1 MKITGVKTARLG
13 GSSACLRI
21 DTDAGIRGFGEATVE
36 TVPEAVMAVVHR
48 IAEEYLVGQDPRP
61 VELHRRRMQDALWY
75 HADAVVSSALTGID
89 HALWDIKG
97 QALGV
102 PVYELLGGPVR
113 DRVRVYKWIGE
124 SSRDNLPEQARKR
137 VAEGLTAIKFSPTFD
152 CPSPYPRCVAEARR
166 AVCQVREAVGPQVD
180 LMLDPASRWKLAEAR
195 HVLSELEEFQILF
208 AEDFISPY
216 CGVETIAKLAA
227 STRIPYALGDR
238 LIGYRQFEEVIR
250 HDAAA
255 VLQPDIGHAGG
266 LFELRAIALAAEQR
280 GIRIAPHNALGPV
293 ATAAAIHLDLAIPN
307 FLIQEIA
314 GTEFFGAWDLGSYV
328 DAEILTVRDGY
339 IDAPQ
344 KPGLGITIDDAVFN
358 GELPVHEP
366 PFFSDPRDF
375 HVPEW

>member
-1 MKITGVKTARLG
+1 MRITGVKTARLG

-21 DTDAGIRGFGEATVE
+21 DTDEGIRGFGEATVE
-36 TVPEAVMAVVHR
+36 TVPDAVIAAVHR
-48 IAEEYLVGQDPRP
+48 IAEKYLIGQDPRP

-113 DRVRVYKWIGE
+113 ERVRVYRWIGE
-124 SSRDNLPEQARKR
+124 RSRKNLPEQARRR
-137 VAEGLTAIKFSPTFD
+137 VAEGLTAIKFSPTGD
-152 CPSPYPRCVAEARR
+152 DPPPYPRCVEEARR
-166 AVCQVREAVGPQVD
+166 IVCQVREAVGPEVD

-195 HVLSELEEFQILF
+195 HILSALEEFQILF
-208 AEDFISPY
+208 AEDFISPH
-216 CGVETIAKLAA
+216 CPETVARLAE

-238 LIGYRQFEEVIR
+238 LIGFRDFDELIR
-250 HDAAA
+250 RDAAA

-266 LFELRAIALAAEQR
+266 LLEIKAIALAAEQR
-280 GIRIAPHNALGPV
+280 GIRMAPHNALGPV

-314 GTEFFGAWDLGSYV
+314 GTEFFGSWDLGSYV
-328 DAEILTVRDGY
+328 DAEILTVRNGY
-339 IDAPQ
+339 INAPRR
-344 KPGLGITIDDAVFN
+344 PGLGVTIADEVFEGAVAVN
-358 GELPVHEP
+358 ES
-366 PFFSDPRDF
+366 PFFGDARDF

>member
-1 MKITGVKTARLG
+1 MRITGVKTARLG

-21 DTDAGIRGFGEATVE
+21 DTDEGLRGFGEATVE
-36 TVPEAVMAVVHR
+36 TVPEAVMAAVRR
-48 IAEEYLVGQDPRP
+48 IAEKYLIGQDPRP

-89 HALWDIKG
+89 HALWDIKA

-113 DRVRVYKWIGE
+113 DRVRVYRWIGE
-124 SSRDNLPEQARKR
+124 RSRRDLPEQARRR
-137 VAEGLTAIKFSPTFD
+137 VAEGLTAIKFSPTTD
-152 CPSPYPRCVAEARR
+152 DPSPYPRCVDEARR
-166 AVCQVREAVGPQVD
+166 IVCAVREAVGPEVD
-180 LMLDPASRWKLAEAR
+180 LMLDPASRWKPAEAR
-195 HVLSELEEFQILF
+195 HILSALEDFGVLF

-216 CGVETIAKLAA
+216 SVETVARLAA

-238 LIGYRQFEEVIR
+238 LVGFRDFEEVIR
-250 HDAAA
+250 RDAAA
-255 VLQPDIGHAGG
+255 VLQPDISHAGG
-266 LFELRAIALAAEQR
+266 LLEIKAIAVAAEQR
-280 GIRIAPHNALGPV
+280 GIRMAPHNALGPV

-314 GTEFFGAWDLGSYV
+314 GTEFFGSWELGGYI

-339 IDAPQ
+339 IEPPRR
-344 KPGLGITIDDAVFN
+344 PGLGVTIDDAVFDGDVAV
-358 GELPVHEP
+358 GES
-366 PFFSDPRDF
+366 PFFNDARDF

>member
-21 DTDAGIRGFGEATVE
+21 DTDEGIHGFGEATVE
-36 TVPEAVMAVVHR
+36 TVPDAV
-48 IAEEYLVGQDPRP
+48 IATVLRLAEKYLIGQDPRP

-97 QALGV
+97 QTLGV
-102 PVYELLGGPVR
+102 PIHELLGGPVR
-113 DRVRVYKWIGE
+113 ERVRIYKWIGE
-124 SSRDNLPEQARKR
+124 SSRHNLPEQARKR
-137 VAEGLTAIKFSPTFD
+137 VAEGLTAIKFSPTLD
-152 CPSPYPRCVAEARR
+152 HPSPYPQCVDEARCIVR
-166 AVCQVREAVGPQVD
+166 EVREAVGPDID

-195 HVLSELEEFQILF
+195 HILSVLEEFNILF
-208 AEDFISPY
+208 AEDFIAPH
-216 CGVETIAKLAA
+216 CPETVAKLAA

-238 LIGYRQFEEVIR
+238 LIGFRRFDEVIR
-250 HDAAA
+250 RDGAA

-266 LFELRAIALAAEQR
+266 LLELKAIAIAAEQR
-280 GIRIAPHNALGPV
+280 GIRVAPHNALGPI
-293 ATAAAIHLDLAIPN
+293 ATAAAIHFDLAIPN

-314 GTEFFGAWDLGSYV
+314 GTEFFGAWDLGKYV

-339 IDAPQ
+339 IEAPRR
-344 KPGLGITIDDAVFN
+344 PGLGVTIDDAVFD
-358 GELPVHEP
+358 GKVEVRES
-366 PFFSDPRDF
+366 PFFNDPEDF